1 MALDLHWIW
10 TVGVSLAGVRRG
22 QTEASA
28 DMGVAMQQA
37 VVRAGGVAG
46 LAVLAAL
53 AGGGWFAVGAQGQDE
68 ESDRDLSAFMRLKLG
83 HAQNVLEGL
92 ATEDFEQIA
101 KGAQRLSLQARDEAW
116 MVFQTEDYLRQS
128 MEFQRIADTLLD
140 AAHDENLDG
149 AALAYVQLT
158 MSCINCHKYTRDV
171 RMASL
176 R

>member
-1 MALDLHWIW
+1 MRQAL
-10 TVGVSLAGVRRG
+10 SRARG
-22 QTEASA
+22 LLVL
-28 DMGVAMQQA
+28 VA
-37 VVRAGGVAG
+37 V
-46 LAVLAAL
+46 AAL
-53 AGGGWFAVGAQGQDE
+53 VGGWWASGVQGQGGQGD
-68 ESDRDLSAFMRLKLG
+68 SDLSAFMRLKLG

-101 KGAQRLSLQARDEAW
+101 KGAQKLSLQARDEAW

-128 MEFQRIADTLLD
+128 AEFQRIADALLD
-140 AAHDENLDG
+140 AAHEENLDG

-171 RMASL
+171 RMAST